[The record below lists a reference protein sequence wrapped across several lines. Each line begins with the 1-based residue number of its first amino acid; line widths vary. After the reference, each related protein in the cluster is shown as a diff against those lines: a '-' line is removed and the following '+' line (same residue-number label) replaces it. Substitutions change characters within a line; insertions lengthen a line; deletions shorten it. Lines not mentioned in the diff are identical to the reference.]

1 MDWLNAIREKCL
13 SPPQLQPS
21 SAQTN
26 TLSQLAG
33 RWQKQLSLETWYSW
47 GKGKKKKNNQPPPP
61 IITTTKKSLCFQN
74 QDGPPGRGSKSY
86 PGLTCRVWMGVIS
99 VHLARCQ
106 ISSLKQSAAHIQLV
120 PKSNAKNINIKAGPR
135 GAALP
140 GLVFPSAG
148 FSCVRKGTS
157 SQPAVSMPRNPNFWL
172 WCLQG
177 ILWCLWMLEFTTLS
191 AVVEGPVS
199 INMKHVGITQIWC
212 HYPFCPMCL
221 KSVNEWENP
230 WGELEHGMITTK
242 I

>member
-47 GKGKKKKNNQPPPP
+47 GNEKNSQPPP
-61 IITTTKKSLCFQN
+61 ITKTKKSLCFQN

-99 VHLARCQ
+99 IHLARCQ
-106 ISSLKQSAAHIQLV
+106 ISSLKKSTAHIQPV
-120 PKSNAKNINIKAGPR
+120 PKSNAKNVNIKAGPR

-140 GLVFPSAG
+140 GLLFPSAG
-148 FSCVRKGTS
+148 FSVSEKAWAP
-157 SQPAVSMPRNPNFWL
+157 SQAISMPRNLHFWL
-172 WCLQG
+172 RSLQW
-177 ILWCLWMLEFTTLS
+177 ILWCL
-191 AVVEGPVS
+191 
-199 INMKHVGITQIWC
+199 
-212 HYPFCPMCL
+212 
-221 KSVNEWENP
+221 
-230 WGELEHGMITTK
+230 
-242 I
+242 